1 MNSISRTAKI
11 LDRVIRFIRWLF
23 IFSIAITIVFAVI
36 FGISVARGTSLLRAE
51 LVYTLTFGNLELQ
64 LAPGVLP
71 EITHEGLE
79 LVLLAAQFSS
89 LAGFVICMLI
99 LRTIRDILR
108 PFIDRKPF
116 HEAVACGLKRLSVL
130 IVIYTVL
137 GAVSIWCFDHLG
149 RQILDIQKLF
159 LEGGLFP
166 ERFVGAALSNST
178 INATPLLFAG
188 ALYLLSKVFLYGQEL
203 QTLSDETL

>member
-1 MNSISRTAKI
+1 MNTISRTAKI

-23 IFSIAITIVFAVI
+23 IFAIAITIVFAVI
-36 FGISVARGTSLLRAE
+36 FVISVARGTSLLSDE
-51 LVYTLTFGNLELQ
+51 LVYTLTFGNLKLQ

-79 LVLLAAQFSS
+79 IVLLAAQFSS
-89 LAGFVICMLI
+89 LVGFVICMLI
-99 LRTIRDILR
+99 LRTVRDILR
-108 PFIDRKPF
+108 PFIDQEPF

-137 GAVSIWCFDHLG
+137 GALSTGIFDHLT
-149 RQILDIQKLF
+149 RRILDIQKLF
-159 LEGGLFP
+159 LDGGLYTDK
-166 ERFVGAALSNST
+166 FVGAVLSNST
-178 INATPLLFAG
+178 IDVMPFLFAG